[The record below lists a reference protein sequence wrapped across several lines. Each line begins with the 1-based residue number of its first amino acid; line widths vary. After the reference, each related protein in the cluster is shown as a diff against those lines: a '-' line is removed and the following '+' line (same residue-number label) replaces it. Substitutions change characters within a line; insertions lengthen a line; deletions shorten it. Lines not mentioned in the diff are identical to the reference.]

1 VEVGRDRVA
10 RLMRTERLEGVRR
23 GKKRRTTVPDEQA
36 AERARDLLPVR
47 LSRMQEAEL
56 VSRGRE
62 AFVRRAWPD
71 AFESLSRADQAAPLG
86 AEELE
91 LLATSAY
98 MLGRDDEHI
107 RTLERAHHAHVDA
120 GDTPRAVHC
129 AYWIGHNLMLRGD
142 MGPATGWFARGQR
155 LLEREERDCAE
166 RGYLLIPALVGHAIA
181 GDHKGA
187 YETATE
193 IAEIGTRFADRD
205 LIAIGVHEQGHALV
219 RLGRFE
225 DGLRLLDEVMVAVT
239 AGELS
244 PIVTGIVYCNT
255 IGFWQSVYELR
266 RAREW
271 TEALTR
277 WCEQQPDMVAHTG
290 VCLVHR
296 AEIMQLQG
304 AWDAALEEARRAG
317 ERFSEGVL
325 NERVCGKAYYR
336 QGEVHRLR
344 GERGAAEDS
353 YREASRRGY
362 EPQPGLAMLRLA
374 EGKGDAASSAIRR
387 ALDEASQPRVRA
399 ALLPAYVEI
408 MLAGGEVE
416 EARSA
421 CRELE
426 TISGA
431 HRSDLLRAMSAQ
443 ARGALALAEGD
454 PQAALVALREAWHAW
469 QELEAP
475 YEAARVRVLVGL
487 GCRAVG
493 DEDTAAW
500 ELDAARDV
508 FDRLGAGPDVARVD
522 SLKASPQAAAAHGLT
537 QRELQVL
544 RLVAGGATNR
554 SIAAELVL
562 SERTI
567 DRHVSNIFAKLRVSS
582 RAAATAYAYEHDL
595 V

>member
-1 VEVGRDRVA
+1 
-10 RLMRTERLEGVRR
+10 M
-23 GKKRRTTVPDEQA
+23 P
-36 AERARDLLPVR
+36 
-47 LSRMQEAEL
+47 EAEL

-62 AFVRRAWPD
+62 AFARRAWPD
-71 AFESLSRADQAAPLG
+71 AFESLSLAEEAALLG
-86 AEELE
+86 AAELE

-98 MLGRDDEHI
+98 MLGRDAEHV
-107 RTLERAHHAHVDA
+107 RALERAHHAHLGA
-120 GDTPRAVHC
+120 GDTPRAVYC
-129 AYWIGHNLMLRGD
+129 AYWIGHNLMLRGE
-142 MGPATGWFARGQR
+142 MGPATGWFGRGQR
-155 LLEREERDCAE
+155 LLEGENQDCSE
-166 RGYLLIPALVGHAIA
+166 RGYLLIPVLVGHAIA
-181 GDHKGA
+181 GDHGAA

-193 IAEIGTRFADRD
+193 IAEIGTHFADRD

-219 RLGRFE
+219 RQGRFDE
-225 DGLRLLDEVMVAVT
+225 GLRLLDEVMVAVT

-244 PIVTGIVYCNT
+244 LIVTGLVYCNT

-271 TEALTR
+271 TDALTR

-304 AWDAALEEARRAG
+304 AWDAALDEARRAG
-317 ERFSEGVL
+317 ERFAEGVL

-344 GERGAAEDS
+344 GERSAAEES

-362 EPQPGLAMLRLA
+362 EPQPGLALLRLA
-374 EGKGDAASSAIRR
+374 AGKRDAASSAIRR
-387 ALDEASQPRVRA
+387 VLDEASQPRTRA

-416 EARSA
+416 EARGASG
-421 CRELE
+421 ELE
-426 TISGA
+426 TISAA
-431 HRSDLLRAMSAQ
+431 HRSDMLRAMSAQ
-443 ARGALALAEGD
+443 ARGELALAEGD
-454 PQAALVALREAWHAW
+454 PQRALPALREAWHAW

-487 GCRAVG
+487 GCRAAG

-500 ELDAARDV
+500 ELEAARGV
-508 FDRLGAGPDVARVD
+508 FDRLGAAPDLAHVD
-522 SLKASPQAAAAHGLT
+522 SLTASPQAAAAHGLT

-544 RLVAGGATNR
+544 RLVASGATNR
-554 SIAAELVL
+554 SIAADLVL

>member
-1 VEVGRDRVA
+1 
-10 RLMRTERLEGVRR
+10 M
-23 GKKRRTTVPDEQA
+23 P
-36 AERARDLLPVR
+36 
-47 LSRMQEAEL
+47 EAEL

-62 AFVRRAWPD
+62 AFARRAWLD
-71 AFESLSRADQAAPLG
+71 AFELLSLADQTAPLG
-86 AEELE
+86 ADELE

-98 MLGRDDEHI
+98 MVARDDEHV
-107 RTLERAHHAHVDA
+107 RALERAHHAHLDA
-120 GDTPRAVHC
+120 GDIQRAVYC
-129 AYWIGHNLMLRGD
+129 VYWIGHNLMLRGE
-142 MGPATGWFARGQR
+142 MGPATGWFGRGQR
-155 LLEREERDCAE
+155 LLEGEERDCAE
-166 RGYLLIPALVGHAIA
+166 RGYLLIPVLVGHAVA
-181 GDHKGA
+181 GDHEAA

-193 IAEIGTRFADRD
+193 IAEIGTHFAERD
-205 LIAIGVHEQGHALV
+205 LTAIGVHEQGHALV
-219 RLGRFE
+219 RQGRFDE
-225 DGLRLLDEVMVAVT
+225 GLRLLDEVMVAVT

-244 PIVTGIVYCNT
+244 LIVTGLVYCNT

-271 TEALTR
+271 TDALTR

-304 AWDAALEEARRAG
+304 AWDAALDEARRAG
-317 ERFSEGVL
+317 ERFAEGVL

-344 GERGAAEDS
+344 GERSAAEES

-362 EPQPGLAMLRLA
+362 EPQPGLALLRLA
-374 EGKGDAASSAIRR
+374 AGKRDAASSAIRR
-387 ALDEASQPRVRA
+387 VLDEASQPRARA

-416 EARSA
+416 EARGASG
-421 CRELE
+421 ELE

-431 HRSDLLRAMSAQ
+431 HRSDMLRAMSAQ
-443 ARGALALAEGD
+443 ARGELALAEGD
-454 PQAALVALREAWHAW
+454 HQRALLALREAWQTW

-487 GCRAVG
+487 GCRAAG
-493 DEDTAAW
+493 DQDTAAW
-500 ELDAARDV
+500 ELEAARGV
-508 FDRLGAGPDVARVD
+508 FDRLGAAPDVARVD
-522 SLKASPQAAAAHGLT
+522 SLTASPQAAAAHGLT
-537 QRELQVL
+537 HRELQVL

>member
-1 VEVGRDRVA
+1 
-10 RLMRTERLEGVRR
+10 
-23 GKKRRTTVPDEQA
+23 
-36 AERARDLLPVR
+36 
-47 LSRMQEAEL
+47 MQEAEL

-62 AFVRRAWPD
+62 AFARRAWAD
-71 AFESLSRADQAAPLG
+71 AFESLSRADEAVPLR

-98 MLGRDDEHI
+98 MLARDDEHV
-107 RTLERAHHAHVDA
+107 RALERAHHAYLDA
-120 GDTPRAVHC
+120 GDTPRAVYC
-129 AYWIGHNLMLRGD
+129 VYWIGHNLMLRGA
-142 MGPATGWFARGQR
+142 MGPATGWFGRGQR
-155 LLEREERDCAE
+155 LLEHDERDCAE
-166 RGYLLIPALVGHAIA
+166 RGYLLIPVLVGHAIA
-181 GDHKGA
+181 GDHGAA

-193 IAEIGTRFADRD
+193 IAEIGTHFADRD

-219 RLGRFE
+219 RQGRFE
-225 DGLRLLDEVMVAVT
+225 EGLQLLDEVMVAVT

-244 PIVTGIVYCNT
+244 PIVTGMVYCNT

-304 AWDAALEEARRAG
+304 AWDAALGEARRAG
-317 ERFSEGVL
+317 ERFAEGVL

-344 GERGAAEDS
+344 GERGPAEDS

-362 EPQPGLAMLRLA
+362 EPQPGLALLRLA
-374 EGKGDAASSAIRR
+374 QGKSNAASAAISR
-387 ALDEASQPRVRA
+387 ALGEASQPRARA

-408 MLAGGEVE
+408 MLAGGEVD

-421 CRELE
+421 CCELE

-431 HRSDLLRAMSAQ
+431 HRSDMLRAMSAQ

-454 PQAALVALREAWHAW
+454 RETALVALREAWQAW
-469 QELEAP
+469 RELEAP

-487 GCRAVG
+487 GCRAAG

-500 ELDAARDV
+500 ELDAARGV
-508 FDRLGAGPDVARVD
+508 FERLGAGPDVARVD
-522 SLKASPQAAAAHGLT
+522 SLTASPQTTAAHGLT

-544 RLVAGGATNR
+544 RLVARGATNR

-562 SERTI
+562 SDRTI
-567 DRHVSNIFAKLRVSS
+567 DRHVSNIFTKLRVSS
-582 RAAATAYAYEHDL
+582 RAAATAWAYEHDL

>member
-1 VEVGRDRVA
+1 
-10 RLMRTERLEGVRR
+10 
-23 GKKRRTTVPDEQA
+23 
-36 AERARDLLPVR
+36 
-47 LSRMQEAEL
+47 MQQAEL
-56 VSRGRE
+56 VSRGRT
-62 AFVRRAWPD
+62 AFAQRAWLD
-71 AFESLSRADQAAPLG
+71 AFESLSRADQTAPLT

-98 MLGRDDEHI
+98 MLGRDDEHV
-107 RTLERAHHAHVDA
+107 RALERAHHAYLEA
-120 GDTPRAVHC
+120 GDTPRAVYC
-129 AYWIGHNLMLRGD
+129 VYWIGHNLMLRGE
-142 MGPATGWFARGQR
+142 MGPATGWFSRGRR
-155 LLEREERDCAE
+155 LLDHDERDCAE
-166 RGYLLIPALVGHAIA
+166 RGYLLIPVLVGNAIA
-181 GDHKGA
+181 GDHEAA
-187 YETATE
+187 YQTATE
-193 IAEIGTRFADRD
+193 IAEVGTAFADRD

-244 PIVTGIVYCNT
+244 PIVAGIGYCNT

-317 ERFSEGVL
+317 ERFAEGVL

-344 GERGAAEDS
+344 GERTAAEDM

-362 EPQPGLAMLRLA
+362 EPQPGLALLRLA

-387 ALDEASQPRVRA
+387 VLDEASQARVRA

-416 EARSA
+416 EARRA

-426 TISGA
+426 TIAGA
-431 HRSDLLRAMSAQ
+431 HRSDMLRAMSAQ
-443 ARGALALAEGD
+443 ARGALALSEGD
-454 PQAALVALREAWHAW
+454 PQTALVALREAWQAW
-469 QELEAP
+469 QELEVP
-475 YEAARVRVLVGL
+475 YEAGRVRVLVGL
-487 GCRAVG
+487 GCRAAG

-500 ELDAARDV
+500 ELEAARSV
-508 FDRLGAGPDVARVD
+508 FDRLGAASDVARVD
-522 SLKASPQAAAAHGLT
+522 SLTASPQAAAAHGLT
-537 QRELQVL
+537 RRELQVL
-544 RLVAGGATNR
+544 RLVAKGATNR

-562 SERTI
+562 SDRTI

-582 RAAATAYAYEHDL
+582 RAAATAWAYEHDL

>member
-1 VEVGRDRVA
+1 MRVHRFDGSA
-10 RLMRTERLEGVRR
+10 RS
-23 GKKRRTTVPDEQA
+23 
-36 AERARDLLPVR
+36 LPVR

-62 AFVRRAWPD
+62 AFARRVWPD
-71 AFESLSRADQAAPLG
+71 AFESLSRADQATALE

-107 RTLERAHHAHVDA
+107 RALERAHHAHLDA

-142 MGPATGWFARGQR
+142 MGPASGWFGRGER
-155 LLEREERDCAE
+155 LLEGRDCAE
-166 RGYLLIPALVGHAIA
+166 RGYLLIPVLVGQAIA
-181 GDHKGA
+181 GDHAAA

-193 IAEIGTRFADRD
+193 IAEIGTHFADRD

-219 RLGRFE
+219 RQGRFE
-225 DGLRLLDEVMVAVT
+225 EGLRLVDEVMVAVT

-244 PIVTGIVYCNT
+244 PIVAGMVYCNT
-255 IGFWQSVYELR
+255 IGFWQSVFELR

-277 WCEQQPDMVAHTG
+277 WCDQQPGMVAHTG

-304 AWDAALEEARRAG
+304 AWDAALEEARRAA
-317 ERFSEGVL
+317 ERFTEGVL
-325 NERVCGKAYYR
+325 NARVCGKAYYR

-344 GERGAAEDS
+344 GERSAAEES

-362 EPQPGLAMLRLA
+362 EPQPGLALLRLA
-374 EGKGDAASSAIRR
+374 EGKGDAASSAISRV
-387 ALDEASQPRVRA
+387 LDEASQPRVRA

-431 HRSDLLRAMSAQ
+431 HRSDMLRAMSSQ

-454 PQAALVALREAWHAW
+454 PQTALLALREACQVW

-475 YEAARVRVLVGL
+475 HEAARVRVLVGL

-500 ELDAARDV
+500 ELDAARGV
-508 FDRLGAGPDVARVD
+508 FDRLGAAPDVARVD
-522 SLKASPQAAAAHGLT
+522 SLTASPQAAAAHGLT
-537 QRELQVL
+537 RRELQVL
-544 RLVAGGATNR
+544 RLVARGATNR
-554 SIAAELVL
+554 SIAAELVV

-582 RAAATAYAYEHDL
+582 RAAATAYAYEHDI